1 MKIPTF
7 KTSSPF
13 ARVGRTVGMIC
24 IVVLCLLGNA
34 AGATGPVHPLAPPD
48 TSSPRATLK
57 TFLDNVNDAVHAYKA
72 GRKEEAVDFAQ
83 GAARC
88 LNLEKEPPALRHV
101 LGFYTALYLKE
112 TLDRIEIPPYEK
124 IPDAQAVR
132 NDKISGW
139 TIPYTEIA
147 IELVKDDTLPQRF
160 LFSSN
165 TVKNAEKY
173 YKKVKNLPYKP
184 QSGHGALLDQL
195 KVSGSLILP
204 KDFVERLPSWF
215 TTQIYGEAVWQ
226 WLGLLL
232 YCCIGPA
239 LILFLYKWGSEA
251 LGIADRKFISR
262 LEHSVAGL
270 ILPVTLILFAEVGL
284 WLMVYGLR
292 FLNAEAYVPIALVF
306 LIISYAGRIW
316 LIGAVLNRIATI
328 FVSVGGFVEGGVD
341 DQLIRLGFRIATAV
355 IVGVMIVNLGARL
368 GLPTYSLITGLGVGG
383 LAVALAG
390 REALSNIIGTIM
402 ILLDRPF
409 KLGDYIVLGDGERGE
424 VTEVGLRSTR
434 IRTRD
439 DILISIPNSVIANG
453 KMINES
459 APVSMSRI
467 RIKIGVAYGSDLTK
481 VEEILVGVAGHNKY
495 VLPNPAPRIR
505 FRSFGDSSLD
515 FELLCWI
522 DLPEQRGRTIHEL
535 NWAINEEF
543 RKEGI
548 EIPFPQRDIHIRS
561 GPVGS
566 QSESLAE
573 DPGKT

>member
-1 MKIPTF
+1 MKSRTYTIRV
-7 KTSSPF
+7 SSIRCGL
-13 ARVGRTVGMIC
+13 AIAAVWLLA
-24 IVVLCLLGNA
+24 LCFFGTT
-34 AGATGPVHPLAPPD
+34 AGATGQVHPLAPPD
-48 TSSPRATLK
+48 TSSPMVTLK
-57 TFLDNVNDAVHAYKA
+57 TFLDTVNDAVRAYKA
-72 GRKEEAVDFAQ
+72 GRKDEAVDLAQ
-83 GAARC
+83 RAARC
-88 LNLEKEPPALRHV
+88 LNLEKEPPALRYV

-112 TLDRIEIPPYEK
+112 TLDRIEIPPYDR
-124 IPDAQAVR
+124 IPDAQTVR
-132 NDKISGW
+132 SDKISSW
-139 TIPYTEIA
+139 TIPYTEIT
-147 IELVKDDTLPQRF
+147 IELSKDDTSPQRF

-173 YKKVKNLPYKP
+173 YNTVKNLPYKP
-184 QSGHGALLDQL
+184 QSGHGALLEQL

-204 KDFVERLPSWF
+204 EDFVTRWPSWL

-232 YCCIGPA
+232 YCCIGLA
-239 LILFLYKWGSEA
+239 LILFLYKWGSQA

-270 ILPVTLILFAEVGL
+270 ILPVALILFAEIGL
-284 WLMVYGLR
+284 WFMVYGLR

-355 IVGVMIVNLGARL
+355 IVGVMIVKLGARL

-467 RIKIGVAYGSDLTK
+467 RIKVGVAYGSDLER
-481 VEEILVGVAGHNKY
+481 VEHVLVGVAERNEI
-495 VLPNPAPRIR
+495 VLPAPAPRVR
-505 FRSFGDSSLD
+505 FRGFGDSSLD
-515 FELLCWI
+515 LELLCWI

-535 NWAINEEF
+535 NRAINEEF
-543 RKEGI
+543 AKHRI
-548 EIPFPQRDIHIRS
+548 EIPFPQRDIHIRT
-561 GPVGS
+561 
-566 QSESLAE
+566 
-573 DPGKT
+573 DT